1 MAEINFQIDSAA
13 LQTIREVV
21 PKANFDE
28 TKAALTEMVHPYTV
42 MLVTEDTIDSAK
54 ADRARVNKVKG
65 TIDSYR
71 KMVKAA
77 YNEPYKKLEEKF
89 KELTAVCDKGLE
101 NIDAQLADFEER
113 RKEEKRSLLEDY
125 FQTVCEKMAYPEY
138 LSFEDALHPKW
149 ENKGTSLDEC
159 KKYIDERIA
168 KVDMEVRAIRN
179 LRSPWETALLNEYQ
193 KSLDFFAVVALNE
206 QLTEKAQQESER
218 KRKQQEEQARREA
231 EAEKA
236 KETIANV
243 KESKVA
249 SDDFEA
255 VIQKAIDADQVM
267 TARLVSNYVGLF
279 TVVGT
284 TAELR
289 AVEGFLS
296 SNDMQYEVT
305 YTEMS

>member
-28 TKAALTEMVHPYTV
+28 TKAALRAMVRPYTL

-54 ADRARVNKVKG
+54 ADRAKVNKVKG
-65 TIDSYR
+65 AIDSYR

-89 KELTAVCDKGLE
+89 KELTAVCDQGLQ
-101 NIDAQLADFEER
+101 NIDTQLADFEER
-113 RKEEKRSLLEDY
+113 RKREKLAALEKY
-125 FQTVCEKMAYPEY
+125 YLYANKENPEY
-138 LSFEDALHPKW
+138 ITLELALHPKW
-149 ENKGTSLDEC
+149 ENKTVSLEEC
-159 KKYIDERIA
+159 QKYMEERIA